1 MIKIYHNPRCSKSRE
16 ALELIQKKD
25 KEVEVIEY
33 LKNPPTQKELKEIL
47 GLLKIRPEELVRKGE
62 SLYKENFKDK
72 KFTDSQWIKILCEH
86 PVLIERPIVVKQK
99 RATIGRPLEKVLE
112 LLKK

>member
-1 MIKIYHNPRCSKSRE
+1 MIKIFHNPRCSKSRE
-16 ALELIQKKD
+16 ALELIKK
-25 KEVEVIEY
+25 KEKDVEVIEY
-33 LKNPPTQKELKEIL
+33 LKNPPTQKELKEVIGML
-47 GLLKIRPEELVRKGE
+47 NIKPEELLRKGE

-72 KFTDSQWIKILCEH
+72 TFTDAQWIKILSEH
-86 PVLIERPIVVKQK
+86 PVLIERPIVIKQK